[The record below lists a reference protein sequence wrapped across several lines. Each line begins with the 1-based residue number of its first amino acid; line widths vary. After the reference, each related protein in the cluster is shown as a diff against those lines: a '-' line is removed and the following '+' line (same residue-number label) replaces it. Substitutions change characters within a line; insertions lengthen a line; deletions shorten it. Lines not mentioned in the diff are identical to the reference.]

1 MRSVGSLF
9 TCILMN
15 HFLRRP
21 ISMSAEP
28 EKIIGKNNKST
39 LDNSESSRK
48 IEWLNMRYDRLLD
61 IQSKQASVLTTLANN
76 IGDLK
81 NRLRHLESQIS

>member
-1 MRSVGSLF
+1 
-9 TCILMN
+9 
-15 HFLRRP
+15 
-21 ISMSAEP
+21 MSAEP